1 MSMTYLGHTVDI
13 HGGGYDLLFPHH
25 ECETAQS
32 ELATGEKPFTRY
44 WVHVAMVD
52 YQADKMSKSLG
63 NLVLARDMI
72 DQYGADALRLCLF
85 SNHYRHP
92 WEFRDEDIE
101 PWVTVVT
108 DMVEAANLPSDGGQS
123 ELDVS
128 LQQDRFFQAMDDD
141 LNTPLAIKQV
151 QDITSAILQAPEED
165 DLEQAQETLRTLS
178 GILGLT
184 LTEA

>member
-1 MSMTYLGHTVDI
+1 
-13 HGGGYDLLFPHH
+13 
-25 ECETAQS
+25 
-32 ELATGEKPFTRY
+32 
-44 WVHVAMVD
+44 
-52 YQADKMSKSLG
+52 
-63 NLVLARDMI
+63 
-72 DQYGADALRLCLF
+72 
-85 SNHYRHP
+85 
-92 WEFRDEDIE
+92 
-101 PWVTVVT
+101 
-108 DMVEAANLPSDGGQS
+108 LPSDGGQS

-151 QDITSAILQAPEED
+151 QEITSAILQAPEED